1 MSHFA
6 FAVVPV
12 SEAQPCGPDLEGDAG
27 FETLLTV
34 AEGKLPASFFEF
46 RKNDFD
52 LAAELQPVTSL
63 LKQSRDLRL
72 LVIGA
77 KFAALA
83 GNLAIFCDAILAM
96 TELLQN
102 RWETVHPAGSE
113 TAIRHREAH
122 LSSLDDA
129 PTVIIPL
136 QYAMLVT
143 DRRHGALSY
152 RSQLVASKAIAAR
165 KGEPVLDEATVRDAL
180 LRAEDFDGL
189 KAILQALVKAET
201 ALKEIRALF
210 IEKAGHETTPAFEK
224 LLPLLAA
231 IAAFLTGVLKERD
244 PTLVPSAAPE
254 AAEAAA
260 EPADAGSDAP
270 SSAAAISSTAE
281 ATAALTSIA
290 AYFAQNEPSSP
301 AAMLVRQARQL
312 VGKSFIEAMVILNP
326 ALAEKASIKI
336 GGETP
341 LALTSAQMKV
351 LSEQATAPTGAAP
364 APEPLAIATR
374 GSADAYMAAVEKY
387 FQKSEPSS
395 PIPMLLR
402 RARSYSGKDFS
413 ELMKEMLG

>member
-6 FAVVPV
+6 FAVAPV

-27 FETLLTV
+27 FETFMTV

-52 LAAELQPVTSL
+52 LAAELLPVTGL

-72 LVIGA
+72 LVVAA

-83 GNLAIFCDAILAM
+83 GNLIIFCDAILAM

-102 RWETVHPAGSE
+102 RWEQVHPAGSE

-129 PTVIIPL
+129 PTVIVPL
-136 QYAMLVT
+136 QYAVLVT
-143 DRRHGALSY
+143 DRRHGAVSY
-152 RSQLVASKAIAAR
+152 RSQLVAGKTIAAR
-165 KGEPVLDEATVRDAL
+165 KGEAVLDEALVRDAL
-180 LRAEDFDGL
+180 LKAEDFDGL
-189 KAILQALVKAET
+189 KATLQALVKAEA
-201 ALKEIRALF
+201 ALKQIRSLF
-210 IEKAGHETTPAFEK
+210 IEHAGHETTPAFEK

-231 IAAFLTGVLKERD
+231 IATFLTGVLKERD
-244 PTLVPSAAPE
+244 PALVPSAAPE
-254 AAEAAA
+254 VAEAGS
-260 EPADAGSDAP
+260 ETADAGSEAP
-270 SSAAAISSTAE
+270 SAAIAITSTGE
-281 ATAALTSIA
+281 ATAALTAIA
-290 AYFAQNEPSSP
+290 AYFNQNEPSNP
-301 AAMLVRQARQL
+301 AAMLVRQARHL

-341 LALTSAQMKV
+341 LALTSAQMKA
-351 LSEQATAPTGAAP
+351 LSEQGAAQAPT
-364 APEPLAIATR
+364 APEPPAITTR
-374 GSADAYMAAVEKY
+374 GSADAYMAAIERY